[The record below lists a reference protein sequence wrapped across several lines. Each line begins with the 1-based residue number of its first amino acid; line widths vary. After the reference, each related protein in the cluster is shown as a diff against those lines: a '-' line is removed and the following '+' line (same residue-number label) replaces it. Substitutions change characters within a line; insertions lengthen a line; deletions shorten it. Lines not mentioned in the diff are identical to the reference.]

1 MQVPGHLYGEARRLL
16 QDRIKAH
23 DIHIGGA
30 GLDLGS
36 RSEADAV

>member
-1 MQVPGHLYGEARRLL
+1 MAYGEARRLL
-16 QDRIKAH
+16 RDRITAH

-36 RSEADAV
+36 RDERDAV